1 MAKHAERAA
10 SAMREMPKGGSFQRV
25 GRADVRGGPLAPHLS
40 EVGSPRP
47 ILQGF
52 QRACAKVLVLVC

>member
-40 EVGSPRP
+40 VLLTLMP
-47 ILQGF
+47 IP
-52 QRACAKVLVLVC
+52 

>member
-40 EVGSPRP
+40 GLLTLTP
-47 ILQGF
+47 IPYGF
-52 QRACAKVLVLVC
+52 QQACAKVFVLV